1 LISGTSEVLGI
12 ARPNW
17 QFRRDPEPRDEPM
30 GVVPGG
36 LHGRN
41 ALRQVGLRQIAAA
54 PGCLSA
60 MVIVAV
66 GGSGGHHSQ
75 GVQSGVLDEDR
86 HEFSARVRGETSE
99 TGQR

>member
-1 LISGTSEVLGI
+1 MNRWALFRGL
-12 ARPNW
+12 AR
-17 QFRRDPEPRDEPM
+17 QECSS
-30 GVVPGG
+30 PG
-36 LHGRN
+36 R
-41 ALRQVGLRQIAAA
+41 LRQIAAA